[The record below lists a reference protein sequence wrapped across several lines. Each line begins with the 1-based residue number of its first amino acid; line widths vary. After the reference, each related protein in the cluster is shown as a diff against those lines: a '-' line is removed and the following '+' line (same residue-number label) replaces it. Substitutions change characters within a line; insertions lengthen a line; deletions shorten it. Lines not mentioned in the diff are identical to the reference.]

1 MPLYEAIAVSGQ
13 SRLRP
18 VLMTAFTTILG
29 MVPMAFTTSEGSEI
43 WNTMGIVVIGGL
55 LVSTIVTL
63 IVVPVLYA
71 IFVRNDEKKKL
82 DKLRKSFV
90 FMQIDDK
97 EKE

>member
-1 MPLYEAIAVSGQ
+1 
-13 SRLRP
+13 
-18 VLMTAFTTILG
+18 
-29 MVPMAFTTSEGSEI
+29 
-43 WNTMGIVVIGGL
+43 MGIVVIGGL

-90 FMQIDDK
+90 FMQIGQIVRGLRIPLCPSFAVWVVGIALL
-97 EKE
+97 